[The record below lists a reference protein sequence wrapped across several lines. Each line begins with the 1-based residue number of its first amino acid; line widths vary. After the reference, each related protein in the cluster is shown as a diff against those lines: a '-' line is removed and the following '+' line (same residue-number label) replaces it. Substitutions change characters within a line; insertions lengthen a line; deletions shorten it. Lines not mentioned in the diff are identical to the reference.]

1 MTSAS
6 PPGEWEEHFS
16 KTLLTPLLN
25 KSPSGT
31 TTLRQPNRDSPHLD
45 RTTMSGAING
55 LKFDPRQSWP
65 AEALLWHSQ
74 HSDQGSVSF
83 EIEIH
88 PDDAMAPS
96 SFLTTTLVIVYIFG
110 FIVSAW
116 IILSNIYDKEKK
128 TYKWDKP
135 WVPAI
140 TRRDGAAMPFYPIFL
155 LLPAIL
161 WPLVV
166 AGFILVLIVSGLFI
180 VLGSALG
187 SATSCCGISLLSRVE
202 QGEAGGDETTRDLE
216 LGVVAGGEA
225 GGVPAGGGEEEAG
238 SDRASVRS
246 AVSAESELPPP
257 YASVAPE
264 EDGDGETDGLLRKSA
279 PNDG

>member
-1 MTSAS
+1 
-6 PPGEWEEHFS
+6 
-16 KTLLTPLLN
+16 
-25 KSPSGT
+25 
-31 TTLRQPNRDSPHLD
+31 
-45 RTTMSGAING
+45 MSGAPNG
-55 LKFDPRQSWP
+55 FKSGTRQSWP

-83 EIEIH
+83 EVEVR

-96 SFLTTTLVIVYIFG
+96 SFLTTTLVIVYVFG
-110 FIVSAW
+110 FIVVAW
-116 IILSNIYDKEKK
+116 ITLSNVWDKEKK
-128 TYKWDKP
+128 TYNWDKP

-140 TRRDGAAMPFYPIFL
+140 TRRDGAAMPFYPMFL

-166 AGFILVLIVSGLFI
+166 AGFILVLILSGLFL

-187 SATSCCGISLLSRVE
+187 SATSCCGISLLSQTE
-202 QGEAGGDETTRDLE
+202 QAEAGEPTRDLE
-216 LGVVAGGEA
+216 LGAVAAGGE
-225 GGVPAGGGEEEAG
+225 GGVPGGGGEEEAG

-257 YASVAPE
+257 YASVAPD
-264 EDGDGETDGLLRKSA
+264 EDGEGETDGLLRKSA
-279 PNDG
+279 E